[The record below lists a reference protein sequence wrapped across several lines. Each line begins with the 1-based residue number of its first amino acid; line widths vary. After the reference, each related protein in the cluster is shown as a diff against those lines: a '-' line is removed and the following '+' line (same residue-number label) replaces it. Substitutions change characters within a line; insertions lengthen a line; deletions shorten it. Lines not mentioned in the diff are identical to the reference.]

1 MAVIVNL
8 PPAVEHQLTLRA
20 TRVGQTLEEYLQRIA
35 AREAEGPESAAV
47 ETAIAYPPGFSA
59 GERSKAIREWAE
71 SHPRVDHFVDDS
83 HETIYAG
90 RGE

>member
-8 PPAVEHQLTLRA
+8 PLAVEHQLTLRA
-20 TRVGQTLEEYLQRIA
+20 TSVGQTLEEYLQRIA
-35 AREAEGPESAAV
+35 AREAEGPEATTV

-59 GERSKAIREWAE
+59 EERSKAIREWAE
-71 SHPRVDHFVDDS
+71 RHPRVDHVVDDS
-83 HETIYAG
+83 RESIYAG